1 MEIPPE
7 MAAKL
12 RHLIEVDQATQWQ
25 AAEILGLTRKQV
37 TRRIRALGLKTQRT
51 GPRSG
56 PGHPD
61 WKGGRQKDV
70 DGYWL
75 VYCPGHPHARKNGK
89 GRVPIYV
96 LEHRLVMEKHL
107 GRYLLPHEV
116 VHHKNNQNDDNR
128 IENLEL
134 FQSNA
139 EHLRHELTGKCP
151 KWTPDGK
158 ARILAGCQRGGAT
171 TRQRKAQRG
180 SVTQSVP
187 SSQKTDSD
195 K

>member
-1 MEIPPE
+1 MDIPQDLADRLRLLVEIE
-7 MAAKL
+7 Q
-12 RHLIEVDQATQWQ
+12 RTQWQ
-25 AAEILGLTRKQV
+25 VAEILGLTRKQV

-56 PGHPD
+56 PGHPE
-61 WKGGRQKDV
+61 WKGGRQQDV

-107 GRYLLPHEV
+107 GRYLLPTEV
-116 VHHKNNQNDDNR
+116 VHHKNGQNDDNR
-128 IENLEL
+128 LENLEL

-139 EHLRHELTGKCP
+139 DHLRHELTGKCP
-151 KWTPDGK
+151 EWTEDGK
-158 ARILAGCQRGGAT
+158 ARIRAGVQKAAATCQKLKGLGVLGRPRGNI
-171 TRQRKAQRG
+171 RH
-180 SVTQSVP
+180 
-187 SSQKTDSD
+187 
-195 K
+195 